1 MRMIT
6 LRCLYTILLKY
17 PNSLDDNCIM
27 TILNLMPKLLITEHD
42 LQTTQLALHLTSLFL
57 ESPNPLASQV
67 FQIVIQEPF
76 LECLINLAHSP
87 LLRGQALDGMLRL
100 MRAFGH
106 LKKTDPNGRQQ
117 LTVNLF

>member
-1 MRMIT
+1 MFHQFYKHT
-6 LRCLYTILLKY
+6 ALSDWVGHVYLRYKKHFTFQKSI
-17 PNSLDDNCIM
+17 NFV
-27 TILNLMPKLLITEHD
+27 NLFFRLF
-42 LQTTQLALHLTSLFL
+42 QLALHLTSLFL